1 MTPAP
6 TAAAPVAT
14 VISREALLRSLEVT
28 IGRKLDGLLHGDH
41 QGALPGPGS
50 EAGEGRPYEP
60 GDDVRRIDWNLTA
73 RSGDVHVRDTVA
85 ERELETWFVVDG
97 SASLDYGT
105 ASCEKRDLAVAQVA
119 AFGLLTARPGNR
131 TGAVVFDAA
140 GARVVPPRA
149 GRATLI
155 ELVGRLHERPRDA
168 GGTPSLAAALRRVH
182 HLGTRG
188 GLVVVVSDLLDAS
201 DWPRELRILGQRHD
215 VVVARLTD
223 PREDDLPPVGVLAL
237 VDPETGRRHEVQTSG
252 RRFRE
257 RYAEA
262 AAARRRTI
270 DDRLRSS
277 RASHLEL
284 STDGDWL
291 RAVVTY
297 VNTRRRR
304 R

>member
-105 ASCEKRDLAVAQVA
+105 ASCEKRDLAVALVA

>member
-1 MTPAP
+1 MTAVAPAP
-6 TAAAPVAT
+6 PARSPRSPAA
-14 VISREALLRSLEVT
+14 EALLRQLEVT

-41 QGALPGPGS
+41 QGALPGPRS

-105 ASCEKRDLAVAQVA
+105 ASCE
-119 AFGLLTARPGNR
+119 ARPGR
-131 TGAVVFDAA
+131 GPRGRVRAA
-140 GARVVPPRA
+140 HGPPGQPHRCRGVRRLRARVVPPRRVGPRSSSWWA
-149 GRATLI
+149 ACTTARATPAGSRRSPPPS
-155 ELVGRLHERPRDA
+155 VASTTSAPRRARGGGLGPA
-168 GGTPSLAAALRRVH
+168 GPLGLAARLRV
-182 HLGTRG
+182 
-188 GLVVVVSDLLDAS
+188 
-201 DWPRELRILGQRHD
+201 LGQRHD

-223 PREDDLPPVGVLAL
+223 PREEELPPVGVLAL
-237 VDPETGRRHEVQTSG
+237 VDPETGRLHEVQTSN

-262 AAARRRTI
+262 AAERRARI
-270 DDRLRSS
+270 DERLRSS

-284 STDGDWL
+284 ATDGDWL
-291 RAVVTY
+291 RAVVAY

>member
-1 MTPAP
+1 MSASAP
-6 TAAAPVAT
+6 STPVAT
-14 VISREALLRSLEVT
+14 VASREALLRQLEIT

-85 ERELETWFVVDG
+85 ERELETWFVIDG

-105 ASCEKRDLAVAQVA
+105 ASCEKRDLAVALVA

-131 TGAVVFDAA
+131 TGAVVFDAE

-155 ELVGRLHERPRDA
+155 ELVGRLHDRPRDA
-168 GGTPSLAAALRRVH
+168 GGQPSLAAALRRVH

-188 GLVVVVSDLLDAS
+188 GLVVVVSDLLDPS
-201 DWPRELRILGQRHD
+201 DWPREMRILGQRHD

-237 VDPETGRRHEVQTSG
+237 VDPETGRLHEVQTSS

-262 AAARRRTI
+262 AAARRRAI
-270 DDRLRSS
+270 DERLRTS
-277 RASHLEL
+277 RASHLEV

-291 RAVVTY
+291 RAVVAY
-297 VNTRRRR
+297 VTARRRR